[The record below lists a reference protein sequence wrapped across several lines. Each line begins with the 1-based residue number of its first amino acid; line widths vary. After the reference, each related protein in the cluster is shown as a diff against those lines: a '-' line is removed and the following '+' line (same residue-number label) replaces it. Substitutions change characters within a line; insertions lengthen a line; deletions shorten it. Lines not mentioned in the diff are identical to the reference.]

1 MENAKNWLILQY
13 VDHLTVSV
21 PALLVPTIFL
31 TSKVTLPSKH
41 VSQLAVLKVG
51 ILLSKG
57 DELLLCF
64 ANVQPE
70 WSVIALDNTF

>member
-57 DELLLCF
+57 DELLLSF

-70 WSVIALDNTF
+70 RSVIALDNTF